1 MFFYKFL
8 FFLNDFLEIQRRSF
22 ASFLNFG
29 FGLSLLPP
37 NQTRSDQRL
46 PEGELSSGG
55 PFGGESLSSASG
67 PPKGDRS
74 PKASGRGKRLA
85 GSLRKAKLCGAGGER
100 DHQLAS
106 RASASAAHKCREATL
121 NFLYENYKFTKPTLN
136 IEKSILFGKT
146 YCCHFYLPVQ
156 DSHSNLQWIF
166 FGTLPLLTRRGHFI
180 INGTPRIVLNQIVRS
195 AGVYFKKEQLF
206 YAEIISDRGPWI
218 QFEID
223 SQKKIWI
230 SHQHK
235 PRFFLDTPFDRVGF
249 APTLFYQQKLNLMS
263 AISNAS
269 GLGSLTQFFLGKNG
283 RNRFNK
289 RLGLCL
295 HTSILTPIDL
305 VAICNILLKLPFG
318 EPQSSGPPARW
329 LRSSAPPSPP
339 FSASLRAGEQ
349 RPEAPF
355 LLALTSLR
363 RGGRL
368 SSLREVDD
376 IDDLKNR
383 RLKTIGELIQNQIIR
398 GLQRLQ
404 ILLKNK
410 KNLASQASPVVV
422 KVNTTPINS
431 TLKEFF
437 HSHQLSQYLD
447 QSNPL
452 AEITHKRRL
461 SSGGVIA
468 GLAQRSIHQTYYGR
482 ICPIETPEGKNAGL
496 VNSLTTAASLNS
508 YNFLET
514 PFVEV
519 YKQHFQNQKKLRF
532 LAPYFKLFPRDLA
545 FFNQTF
551 PRHFTS
557 RRPKA
562 KLFAAV
568 RSADGGLEGGK
579 CPLSTKLRSVGGHA
593 SGIKG
598 IEQYQLNSINLLAK
612 TAQQFLSIAT
622 TCIPFIEHDDANRA
636 LMGSNMQR
644 QALPLIFL
652 EQPLISTSNAFR
664 VLSDLKDIPISTQS
678 SFPIYIS
685 KQKICLIYLNAR
697 EANKKQKWSKLN
709 YMIFQFHN
717 FKYNVD

>member
-55 PFGGESLSSASG
+55 PFGGESLSSLREPAFFGGASE
-67 PPKGDRS
+67 KCR
-74 PKASGRGKRLA
+74 
-85 GSLRKAKLCGAGGER
+85 GGER
-100 DHQLAS
+100 DHQ
-106 RASASAAHKCREATL
+106 RAPSVHSIASAAQ

-156 DSHSNLQWIF
+156 DSNSNLQWIF

-305 VAICNILLKLPFG
+305 VAICNILLKGSLR
-318 EPQSSGPPARW
+318 EPSSSGPPARW
-329 LRSSAPPSPP
+329 LRSEGPLRGPPAFFGGSPP
-339 FSASLRAGEQ
+339 TGEALAPYGGERGRAS
-349 RPEAPF
+349 
-355 LLALTSLR
+355 
-363 RGGRL
+363 GRL

-410 KNLASQASPVVV
+410 KNLASQASPV

-532 LAPYFKLFPRDLA
+532 LAPYFKLSPRDLA

-551 PRHFTS
+551 PRHFLSAS
-557 RRPKA
+557 RRPKV
-562 KLFAAV
+562 KLFAPP
-568 RSADGGLEGGK
+568 LEGGK

>member
-1 MFFYKFL
+1 M
-8 FFLNDFLEIQRRSF
+8 
-22 ASFLNFG
+22 
-29 FGLSLLPP
+29 
-37 NQTRSDQRL
+37 
-46 PEGELSSGG
+46 
-55 PFGGESLSSASG
+55 
-67 PPKGDRS
+67 
-74 PKASGRGKRLA
+74 
-85 GSLRKAKLCGAGGER
+85 
-100 DHQLAS
+100 
-106 RASASAAHKCREATL
+106 
-121 NFLYENYKFTKPTLN
+121 
-136 IEKSILFGKT
+136 
-146 YCCHFYLPVQ
+146 
-156 DSHSNLQWIF
+156 QWIF

-195 AGVYFKKEQLF
+195 AGVYFKKEQFF
-206 YAEIISDRGPWI
+206 YAEIIADRGPWI

-223 SQKKIWI
+223 SQKKIWM

-235 PRFFLDTPFDRVGF
+235 SRFFLGADCVGF
-249 APTLFYQQKLNLMS
+249 APSPFYQQKLKLMS
-263 AISNAS
+263 AISNAP
-269 GLGSLTQFFLGKNG
+269 GFAGAQFFLGKNG

-295 HTSILTPIDL
+295 HTSILTLIDL
-305 VAICNILLKLPFG
+305 VAICNILLKIRSRRVGLP
-318 EPQSSGPPARW
+318 
-329 LRSSAPPSPP
+329 
-339 FSASLRAGEQ
+339 
-349 RPEAPF
+349 
-355 LLALTSLR
+355 R
-363 RGGRL
+363 RG
-368 SSLREVDD
+368 SVPTSAVIDD

-410 KNLASQASPVVV
+410 KNQHQKGAF
-422 KVNTTPINS
+422 NTTPINS

-468 GLAQRSIHQTYYGR
+468 GLAERSIHRTYYGR

-514 PFVEV
+514 PFIEV

-532 LAPYFKLFPRDLA
+532 LSPYFKLPPLASLGIGEAPSPTRAKGSSGPAGEWASTKLEKRLAPELA

-551 PRHFTS
+551 PKQKKKNAMPTLQLCSAPAPFGFARLGKADIDLK
-557 RRPKA
+557 RGDERPLKV
-562 KLFAAV
+562 KEKTRDV
-568 RSADGGLEGGK
+568 
-579 CPLSTKLRSVGGHA
+579 SVGGLSI
-593 SGIKG
+593 SGVKG
-598 IEQYQLNSINLLAK
+598 VEQYQLNSINLLAK

-664 VLSDLKDIPISTQS
+664 VLSDLKDIPISIQS
-678 SFPIYIS
+678 SFPIYVS
-685 KQKICLIYLNAR
+685 KQKICLIYLNTR
-697 EANKKQKWSKLN
+697 EARKKKKWSKVS
-709 YMIFQFHN
+709 YMTFQFHK